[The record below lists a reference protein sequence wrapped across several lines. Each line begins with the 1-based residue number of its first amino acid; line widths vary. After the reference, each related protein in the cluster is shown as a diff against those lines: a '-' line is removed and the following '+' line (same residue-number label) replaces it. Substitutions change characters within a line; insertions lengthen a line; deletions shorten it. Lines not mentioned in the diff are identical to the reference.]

1 VSDQLSDQVPQQRAT
16 NLGFGR
22 ILIVVYALFAIA
34 ATSRSIV
41 QISSVF
47 SEAPFAYTLSALAA
61 LIYIV
66 ATISLARADRTSQR
80 WATIAISIE
89 LVGVIGVGVLSLIDP
104 ELFPKATVWSGFGS
118 GYGFI
123 PLILPIVGLW
133 WLRKTRITDESST
146 T

>member
-1 VSDQLSDQVPQQRAT
+1 MSDQSNT

-22 ILIVVYALFAIA
+22 VLIVVYALFAIA

-41 QISSVF
+41 QISTVF
-47 SEAPFAYTLSALAA
+47 SQAPFAYALSAVAA

-66 ATISLARADRTSQR
+66 ATISLAQTGRTSQR
-80 WATIAISIE
+80 LATIAIAIE
-89 LVGVIGVGVLSLIDP
+89 LVGVISVGLLSLIDP
-104 ELFPKATVWSGFGS
+104 GLFPKATVWSSFGS

-133 WLRKTRITDESST
+133 WLRKTRITD
-146 T
+146 

>member
-1 VSDQLSDQVPQQRAT
+1 VSNQISDQQPQERAT

-22 ILIVVYALFAIA
+22 ILIVIYALFAIA

-41 QISSVF
+41 QIATVF
-47 SEAPFAYTLSALAA
+47 SQAPWAYTLSAVAA

-80 WATIAISIE
+80 LATIAISIE

-123 PLILPIVGLW
+123 PLVLPIVGLW
-133 WLRKTRITDESST
+133 WLRKTLITD
-146 T
+146 

>member
-1 VSDQLSDQVPQQRAT
+1 MSDQSKT

-22 ILIVVYALFAIA
+22 FLIVVYALFAIA

-41 QISSVF
+41 QISTVF
-47 SEAPFAYTLSALAA
+47 SQAPFAYALSAVAA

-66 ATISLARADRTSQR
+66 ATISLARTGRTSQR
-80 WATIAISIE
+80 LATIAIAIE
-89 LVGVIGVGVLSLIDP
+89 LVGVITVGLLSLIDP
-104 ELFPKATVWSGFGS
+104 GLFPKATVWSSFGS

-133 WLRKTRITDESST
+133 WLQKTRITD
-146 T
+146 

>member
-1 VSDQLSDQVPQQRAT
+1 MSNQHSDQLPHQRAT

-22 ILIVVYALFAIA
+22 ILIVIYALFAIA

-41 QISSVF
+41 QIATVF
-47 SEAPFAYTLSALAA
+47 SQAPVAYTLSAVAA

-80 WATIAISIE
+80 LATIAISIE
-89 LVGVIGVGVLSLIDP
+89 LVGVIGVGLLSLFDP

-133 WLRKTRITDESST
+133 WLRKTRITD
-146 T
+146 

>member
-1 VSDQLSDQVPQQRAT
+1 MSNPAAT

-41 QISSVF
+41 QIATVF
-47 SEAPFAYTLSALAA
+47 SQAPFAYTLSAVAA

-80 WATIAISIE
+80 LATIAISIE

-123 PLILPIVGLW
+123 PLVLPIIGLW
-133 WLRKTRITDESST
+133 WLRKTRITD
-146 T
+146 

>member
-1 VSDQLSDQVPQQRAT
+1 MSDQSNT

-22 ILIVVYALFAIA
+22 VLIVVYALFAIA

-41 QISSVF
+41 QISTVF
-47 SEAPFAYTLSALAA
+47 SQAPFAYALSAVAA

-66 ATISLARADRTSQR
+66 ATISLARAGRTSQR
-80 WATIAISIE
+80 LATIAIAIE
-89 LVGVIGVGVLSLIDP
+89 LVGVISIGLLSLIDP
-104 ELFPKATVWSGFGS
+104 GLFPKATVWSTFGS

-133 WLRKTRITDESST
+133 WLRKTRITD
-146 T
+146 

>member
-1 VSDQLSDQVPQQRAT
+1 MSNPAAT

-41 QISSVF
+41 QIATVF
-47 SEAPFAYTLSALAA
+47 SQAPFAYTLSAVAA

-80 WATIAISIE
+80 LATIAISIE

-123 PLILPIVGLW
+123 PLVLPIVGLW
-133 WLRKTRITDESST
+133 WLRKTRITD
-146 T
+146 

>member
-1 VSDQLSDQVPQQRAT
+1 MSDQSKT

-22 ILIVVYALFAIA
+22 VLIVVYALFAIA

-41 QISSVF
+41 QISTVF
-47 SEAPFAYTLSALAA
+47 SQAPVAYTLSAVAA

-66 ATISLARADRTSQR
+66 ATIFLARSGRTSHR
-80 WATIAISIE
+80 LATIAISIE
-89 LVGVIGVGVLSLIDP
+89 LVGVIGVGILSLIDP
-104 ELFPKATVWSGFGS
+104 GLFPKATVWSSFGS

-133 WLRKTRITDESST
+133 WLRKTRSTD
-146 T
+146 

>member
-1 VSDQLSDQVPQQRAT
+1 MSDQSNT

-22 ILIVVYALFAIA
+22 VLIVVYALFAIA

-41 QISSVF
+41 QISTVF
-47 SEAPFAYTLSALAA
+47 SQAPFAYALSAVAA

-66 ATISLARADRTSQR
+66 ATISLARAGRTSQR
-80 WATIAISIE
+80 LATIAIAIE
-89 LVGVIGVGVLSLIDP
+89 LVGVISVGLLSLIDP
-104 ELFPKATVWSGFGS
+104 GLFPKATVWSSFGS

-133 WLRKTRITDESST
+133 WLRKTRITD
-146 T
+146 

>member
-1 VSDQLSDQVPQQRAT
+1 MALMPNPAAT

-41 QISSVF
+41 QIATVF
-47 SEAPFAYTLSALAA
+47 SQAPFAYTLSAVAA

-66 ATISLARADRTSQR
+66 ATIFLARADRTSQR
-80 WATIAISIE
+80 LATIAISIE

-123 PLILPIVGLW
+123 PLVLPIVGLW
-133 WLRKTRITDESST
+133 WLRKTRITD
-146 T
+146 

>member
-1 VSDQLSDQVPQQRAT
+1 MSSQVPDRSAT

-41 QISSVF
+41 QISTVF
-47 SEAPFAYTLSALAA
+47 SEAPFAYTLSAIAA

-66 ATISLARADRTSQR
+66 ATISLARTDRTSQR

-89 LVGVIGVGVLSLIDP
+89 LVGVISVGVLSLIDP

-133 WLRKTRITDESST
+133 WLRKTRITDESSSI
-146 T
+146 

>member
-1 VSDQLSDQVPQQRAT
+1 MALMSNPAAT

-41 QISSVF
+41 QIATVF
-47 SEAPFAYTLSALAA
+47 SQAPFAYTLSAVAA

-80 WATIAISIE
+80 LATIAISIE

-123 PLILPIVGLW
+123 PLVLPIVGLW
-133 WLRKTRITDESST
+133 WLRKTRITD
-146 T
+146 